1 MKRLAVIFTAM
12 LPLLFSLHLMA
23 FALDGDSKARSIEK
37 QLLNLPR
44 YISPSSYSR
53 IERIACVKGQLS
65 KFIEVP
71 ITCRGQSLREND
83 RKVLRKLIEASRFID
98 TLFLRQ
104 VFKKNEEIRRRLQAS
119 RDPLDVL
126 TLRYFLINYGPF
138 DRLNDYISFTGDFH
152 HSRGANFYPDNFTRE
167 EMEEWLNRHPEDRE
181 AFTSDFTVIRRKGES
196 LVAVPYSQEYAD
208 LLTPAAR
215 ALREAVQFSDNQSL
229 RTYLELR
236 AKAFKT
242 NNYYESDLAW
252 MDIRDSR
259 IELVIGPYEVYEDQL
274 FNYKASFESFVILNL
289 PDEAKQFTEY
299 TSYLKDMEA
308 NLPIDDSLKN
318 LDKDFSSPIRIA
330 HLVFSAGDGRAGVHT
345 SAFALPN
352 DERVRKERGCKKIML
367 KNIMAAKFKGSTF
380 PIARKIID
388 PSQLCHAQFDGYF
401 RDTVFHELSHGLG
414 PGVINLSDGT
424 RKDVRICL
432 RENYSSIEECKAD
445 TLSVYN
451 QLFLMEKGVIP
462 RGDYK
467 TLCVSYLA
475 GLFRSVRFGIDEAHG
490 KGSLIQ
496 LNWMMEKKA
505 ISYDTAKGN
514 YRVNF
519 DLFADA
525 NKSLAARL
533 LEIQA
538 RGDYEESVKFLA
550 RYARCP
556 GHLVASLKKLYEIPV
571 DIEPVFD
578 TESI

>member
-1 MKRLAVIFTAM
+1 MNRLTAISAAIF
-12 LPLLFSLHLMA
+12 LLLFSVHLA
-23 FALDGDSKARSIEK
+23 ASALDGDSKARTIEK
-37 QLLNLPR
+37 QLLDLPR
-44 YISPSSYSR
+44 YISPSCYSR

-71 ITCRGQSLREND
+71 ITCKGQTLKENE
-83 RKVLRKLIEASRFID
+83 RKVLRKLIEASRLID
-98 TLFLRQ
+98 TLFMRQ
-104 VFKKNEEIRRRLQAS
+104 VFRKNEEIRRQLQAS

-138 DRLNDYISFTGDFH
+138 DRLNDYASFYGDYH
-152 HSRGANFYPDNFTRE
+152 HCKGENFYPENFTRE
-167 EMEEWLNRHPEDRE
+167 EMEEWLSRHPEDKD
-181 AFTSDFTVIRRKGES
+181 AFTSDFTVIRRKGSS

-208 LLTPAAR
+208 LLGPAAK
-215 ALREAVQFSDNQSL
+215 ALQDAAELSDNQTL

-252 MDIRDSR
+252 MDIKDSH

-274 FNYKASFESFVILNL
+274 FNYKASFESFVILSL
-289 PDEAKQFTEY
+289 PDEARKFTEY
-299 TSYLKDMEA
+299 TKYLKDMEA
-308 NLPIDDSLKN
+308 HLPVDDSMKN

-388 PSQLCHAQFDGYF
+388 ASQVDLAKFDGYF

-414 PGVINLSDGT
+414 PGLIKLSDGT
-424 RKDVRICL
+424 AKDVRICL

-451 QLFLMEKGVIP
+451 QLFLMQKGVIP
-462 RGDYK
+462 KDDFK

-505 ISYDTAKGN
+505 ISFNAAKGT
-514 YRVNF
+514 YKVNF
-519 DLFADA
+519 DAFAEA
-525 NKSLAARL
+525 NRSLAAQL

-538 RGDYEESVKFLA
+538 RGDYEESCRFLA
-550 RYARCP
+550 RYAACP
-556 GHLVASLKKLYEIPV
+556 GHLVASLKKLYEIPI

-578 TESI
+578 MKSI

>member
-1 MKRLAVIFTAM
+1 MNRMTVIFVAM
-12 LPLLFSLHLMA
+12 MLLLFSLHSRV
-23 FALDGDSKARSIEK
+23 FALDDDSKARSIEK
-37 QLLNLPR
+37 QLLELPR
-44 YISPSSYSR
+44 YVSPSCYSR

-71 ITCRGQSLREND
+71 ITCRGRALREND

-104 VFKKNEEIRRRLQAS
+104 VFKKNEEIRRRLEAS
-119 RDPLDVL
+119 HDPLDVL

-138 DRLNDYISFTGDFH
+138 DRLNEYASFIGDYR
-152 HSRGANFYPDNFTRE
+152 HSKGETFYPDNFTRE
-167 EMEEWLNRHPEDRE
+167 EMDEWLNRHPEDRE
-181 AFTSDFTVIRRKGES
+181 AFTSDFTVIRRKGNS

-215 ALREAVQFSDNQSL
+215 ALREAAEFSDNQSL

-252 MDIRDSR
+252 MDIKDSP

-289 PDEAKQFTEY
+289 PEEVKKFTEY
-299 TSYLKDMEA
+299 TRYLKDMEA
-308 NLPIDDSLKN
+308 HLPIDDSLKN
-318 LDKDFSSPIRIA
+318 LDKDFSSPMRIA
-330 HLVFSAGDGRAGVHT
+330 HLVFSAGDGRAGIHT

-352 DERVRKERGCKKIML
+352 DEKVRKERGCKKIML
-367 KNIMAAKFKGSTF
+367 KNIMAAKFKGSTY
-380 PIARKIID
+380 PIAQKIID
-388 PSQLCHAQFDGYF
+388 ASQLQYAQFDGYF

-414 PGVINLSDGT
+414 PGFIKLSDGT
-424 RKDVRICL
+424 TKDVRICL

-445 TLSVYN
+445 TLAVYN
-451 QLFLMEKGVIP
+451 QLYLMDRNVIP

-475 GLFRSVRFGIDEAHG
+475 GLFRAVRFGVEEAHG
-490 KGSLIQ
+490 KGALIQ

-505 ISYDTAKGN
+505 VSFDAAKGT

-525 NKSLAARL
+525 NRSLAAQL
-533 LEIQA
+533 LEIQSG
-538 RGDYEESVKFLA
+538 GDFEESTKFLA

-556 GHLVASLKKLYEIPV
+556 DHLVVSLKKLYEIPV

-578 TESI
+578 TGSI